1 MKRITFTILFAGLW
15 SVAVAQTNRMTLVDA
30 LGKTVNEKDSV
41 QIDEL
46 EQSQLF
52 KFDVL
57 LRSAFNADNLGKES
71 ALGHLNLDDARIL
84 LHGDYNDRLSYKV
97 RFRLNRSF
105 SPLGLDNAPQ
115 ALDFASLEY
124 KFGEKRDWSITLGKQ
139 SAMVGSY
146 EFENNPI
153 YEFMFTDYV
162 DRILNLFVVGGKLA
176 YNVNPH
182 HSFHVQLYNTVNNT
196 FDAHLA
202 NNGFAAG
209 DLKRAKAPIGGYFTW
224 VGSFAESRFH
234 TKWSYNLA
242 QFAEGRATQAVSLAN
257 KYKTDKQMVYL
268 DLQYSHMG
276 GDHALIA
283 SRAINDFYA
292 WTGENRQ
299 LAKNIVYKS
308 AVLRYDQFL
317 TDKWELALK
326 GAVETA
332 GSKDDESIGDDF
344 RTNYTYFAAL
354 QHKPFKKQDLRFYVG
369 YIGNRVSYADRMA
382 MDKTQFNRL
391 AIGGY
396 FTIPV
401 Y

>member
-1 MKRITFTILFAGLW
+1 MKRIIFTFFFTGLWAGLLGQDR
-15 SVAVAQTNRMTLVDA
+15 STLANVLDKTTVLQVDS
-30 LGKTVNEKDSV
+30 LTVGESDR
-41 QIDEL
+41 
-46 EQSQLF
+46 SQLF
-52 KFDVL
+52 RFDVL
-57 LRSAFNADNLGKES
+57 LRTAFNADNLGKDN
-71 ALGHLNLDDARIL
+71 ALGRFNLDDARIL
-84 LHGDYNDRLSYKV
+84 LHGEYNDRLSYKI

-105 SPLGLDNAPQ
+105 APLGLDNSSQ
-115 ALDFASLEY
+115 ALDYASLEY
-124 KFGEKRDWSITLGKQ
+124 KFGKQSDWSVTLGKQ

-176 YNVNPH
+176 YHVNPR
-182 HSFHVQLYNTVNNT
+182 HSFHLQLYNTINHT
-196 FDAHLA
+196 FDTHLS
-202 NNGFAAG
+202 NNGFAVG
-209 DLKRAKAPIGGYFTW
+209 DLKRAKAPIGAYFTW
-224 VGSFAESRFH
+224 VGSFAEERFH

-242 QFAEGRATQAVSLAN
+242 QFAAGRATQAISLAN
-257 KYKTDKQMVYL
+257 KYKTDKQMIYL

-276 GDHALIA
+276 ADYALIA
-283 SRAINDFYA
+283 SRTINDFYA
-292 WTGENRQ
+292 RTGENRR
-299 LAKNIVYKS
+299 LAKNVVYKS

-317 TDKWELALK
+317 TDRWEVALK

-332 GSKDDESIGDDF
+332 GSKDDKSLGSDF

-354 QHKPFKKQDLRFYVG
+354 QHKPFKKQDLRFYLG
-369 YIGNRVSYADRMA
+369 YIGNSVSYADRIA

-396 FTIPV
+396 FTIPI